1 MSNLLSLKG
10 LLGSLEEVQ
19 SFKEHLV
26 RALSMLFHYFFLE
39 NLTFAYFGLKIC
51 ILFTL
56 EQYTLTYKNILKLF
70 PALVSP
76 QLLAN

>member
-1 MSNLLSLKG
+1 
-10 LLGSLEEVQ
+10 
-19 SFKEHLV
+19 
-26 RALSMLFHYFFLE
+26 MLFHYLFLE

-51 ILFTL
+51 IVFTL
-56 EQYTLTYKNILKLF
+56 VQCTLTYKSILKLF